1 MSSAD
6 LDSGMTSEDE
16 SVLYAPPGLAGEP
29 YCDGEIDEYLRAAS
43 AWMRPDRS
51 AESVHAAMAAG
62 LYIDQTALR
71 PLSEAAGARP
81 LIAPAAP
88 KRLPAKTHQCFACL
102 SMFPASQVL
111 IEMELPAGVVER
123 CFSCIQNNSPVGH
136 VSILS
141 KAPSRPRSEGM
152 LQLLTPR
159 YPGTPEQALRAFT
172 KASAKA
178 RRKCRCM
185 SGEEVKKRPRTQN
198 YEKAKLEVWRT
209 PEKSSRQWRKQV
221 ENRAKLFAVSVAEA
235 FQRSTH
241 QQQTL
246 LVANM
251 GRWTSNCRR
260 AKHAQIVIPLLT
272 HLLLLQHDPQ
282 NLSEIM
288 NSIPEVCTDE
298 QNKCGFLGPNVY
310 CIRGIREYRCPD
322 CRSTLLPAQKF
333 MIFSHCA
340 KHLNQPAL
348 VIWPSSVTQSL
359 VNEFKETLCKC
370 FLVYV
375 FCVGFVLFCL

>member
-1 MSSAD
+1 MKRQSLKFGGPLRRAQG
-6 LDSGMTSEDE
+6 SG
-16 SVLYAPPGLAGEP
+16 
-29 YCDGEIDEYLRAAS
+29 AS
-43 AWMRPDRS
+43 
-51 AESVHAAMAAG
+51 
-62 LYIDQTALR
+62 
-71 PLSEAAGARP
+71 
-81 LIAPAAP
+81 
-88 KRLPAKTHQCFACL
+88 RLKT
-102 SMFPASQVL
+102 
-111 IEMELPAGVVER
+111 
-123 CFSCIQNNSPVGH
+123 
-136 VSILS
+136 
-141 KAPSRPRSEGM
+141 APSCLRSQLQKPFRDQPINSRLCWWPTWADGPAIAGGQNM
-152 LQLLTPR
+152 LRLSFP
-159 YPGTPEQALRAFT
+159 P
-172 KASAKA
+172 
-178 RRKCRCM
+178 
-185 SGEEVKKRPRTQN
+185 
-198 YEKAKLEVWRT
+198 
-209 PEKSSRQWRKQV
+209 
-221 ENRAKLFAVSVAEA
+221 
-235 FQRSTH
+235 
-241 QQQTL
+241 
-246 LVANM
+246 
-251 GRWTSNCRR
+251 
-260 AKHAQIVIPLLT
+260 LT